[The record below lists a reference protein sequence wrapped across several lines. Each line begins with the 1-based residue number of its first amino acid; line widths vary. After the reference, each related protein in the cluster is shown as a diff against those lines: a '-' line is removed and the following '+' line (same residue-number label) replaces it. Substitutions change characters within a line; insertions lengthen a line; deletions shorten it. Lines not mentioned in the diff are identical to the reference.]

1 MEDWAD
7 FYVATVG
14 AAGALAELVVVAIS
28 INITR
33 ILGFAGLPALAA
45 HTVATIGIA
54 LVVGCFA
61 LFPHQPPLVFGI
73 EVVLCGASVGA
84 FGLRRTL
91 VSWAARRPGDPLIW
105 RISVA
110 LTGALSSLPYVI
122 GGALLVTASVEAGL
136 YWVAVGVVLGFI
148 VTLQNGWVLLIEI
161 LR

>member
-14 AAGALAELVVVAIS
+14 AAGALAGLVVVAIS
-28 INITR
+28 INISR
-33 ILGFAGLPALAA
+33 ILDFAGLPALAA
-45 HTVATIGIA
+45 HTVATISIA

-61 LFPHQPPLVFGI
+61 LFPHQPGWAFGL
-73 EVVLCGASVGA
+73 EVLACGASVGA
-84 FGLRRTL
+84 FGARRAL
-91 VSWAARRPGDPLIW
+91 VSWANRRPEDPTIW

-110 LTGALSSLPYVI
+110 VTAALSSLPYVI
-122 GGALLVTASVEAGL
+122 GGIALLLNMEAGL
-136 YWVAVGVVLGFI
+136 YWVAVGVILGFI

>member
-1 MEDWAD
+1 MEEWSE

-14 AAGALAELVVVAIS
+14 AAGALAGLVVVAIS
-28 INITR
+28 INVSR
-33 ILGFAGLPALAA
+33 ILDFAGLPALAA
-45 HTVATIGIA
+45 HTVATAGIA
-54 LVVGCFA
+54 LVIGSFG
-61 LFPHQPPLVFGI
+61 LFPHQPIFAFGV
-73 EVVLCGASVGA
+73 EALLGGLSVGA

-110 LTGALSSLPYVI
+110 TTGVLSSLPYVV
-122 GGALLVTASVEAGL
+122 GGISLVLGNEAGL
-136 YWVAVGVVLGFI
+136 YWVAVGVILGLV